1 MRSPRVPCGW
11 GGVRSPLARGDVLGE
26 AAQAVELLLGVGHG
40 SRYAVDHRAAVVDPV
55 LEHRARQDEVVLP
68 IPETASLAHLEEN
81 FAATDLRLTDS
92 KRQRLDRTA
101 VAA

>member
-1 MRSPRVPCGW
+1 M
-11 GGVRSPLARGDVLGE
+11 
-26 AAQAVELLLGVGHG
+26 
-40 SRYAVDHRAAVVDPV
+40 